1 MKLLKL
7 ISITA
12 IACSLSACIMSPNGR
27 TNDNEYS
34 RPAHNS
40 HHRVDP
46 RYGKDRTAENPAG
59 NISDERLNAPVG
71 NIDPGYSRQ
80 PAGNSTN
87 VDPGFSRKP
96 ADNANNNIDSGFS
109 RSPAAKNN
117 NVDAGYSKGQA
128 TLKPGETVTQ

>member
-7 ISITA
+7 ISLTA
-12 IACSLSACIMSPNGR
+12 IACSLSACIMSPNAETG
-27 TNDNEYS
+27 DAEYS

-40 HHRVDP
+40 HQRVDP
-46 RYGKDRTAENPAG
+46 RYGKDRTAENPTG

-87 VDPGFSRKP
+87 VDPGFSRQP
-96 ADNANNNIDSGFS
+96 AGNANNNIDSGFS

-117 NVDAGYSKGQA
+117 NIDAGYSKGQA
-128 TLKPGETVTQ
+128 NLKPGQTVTQ